1 MPSKPRRGAPQ
12 ALCQSLTRLGFQ
24 GHGELNQRVLHL
36 SAGQGLSG
44 AGAGEVLLNP
54 CGIRL
59 QRDQTIGC
67 GIPRLAGLGNGRKG
81 LGRNRAHLAV
91 KGLLFGLWHMLSGP
105 HHGITASRSHF
116 MH

>member
-1 MPSKPRRGAPQ
+1 
-12 ALCQSLTRLGFQ
+12 LLDLG
-24 GHGELNQRVLHL
+24 R
-36 SAGQGLSG
+36 
-44 AGAGEVLLNP
+44 
-54 CGIRL
+54 IRL
-59 QRDQTIGC
+59 CGDQTIGRR
-67 GIPRLAGLGNGRKG
+67 IPSRTGLGNGRKG